1 MVCWQYNDVS
11 IWVYFCYF
19 VGYVDVTCR
28 SISHHRFSDDVFL
41 VKFRNLS
48 RCQFQIFFIGYHKN
62 IFHRDNLLYP
72 LKGLLYHGLS
82 CSQDIMELFRKFS
95 RTHRPKTASDAARH
109 YDTIVIIWVHFLSLV
124 IILSA
129 PLSHRI

>member
-1 MVCWQYNDVS
+1 MVCGQYNDVS
-11 IWVYFCYF
+11 IWVYLCYF
-19 VGYVDVTCR
+19 VGYVYVTRR

-48 RCQFQIFFIGYHKN
+48 SRKIQIFLIGYHKN
-62 IFHRDNLLYP
+62 IFHRNHLLYP
-72 LKGLLYHGLS
+72 LKGLLYHSFS

-109 YDTIVIIWVHFLSLV
+109 YDTIVIIWVHFF
-124 IILSA
+124 
-129 PLSHRI
+129 R